1 MVKLN
6 TLLVFLFLS
15 ASVANGQSTLT
26 LDSCINQA
34 YRNFEFNKQVE
45 FTNQITEANI
55 AGIKKNYL
63 PTLDL
68 NAAVTYQNE
77 QITIPI
83 DVPIPGFEAPTAPLN
98 LNNALL
104 SLRQWIYAGG
114 MTKNHR
120 LIQEASGN
128 VSLQEINVQ
137 KLDVKNNVMQLYFS
151 VLLQEKQLEI
161 LMDKQTVLQERYTE
175 VQSAVQSNM
184 LLESDAQLLKAEILQ
199 LQQKITEIEFGR
211 KASVSGLSQLLGLEI
226 LEATEFQEPIVNITT
241 VSDFD
246 MRPDVQLMNS
256 QMDVLEAQKGLI
268 QSNYL
273 PKIGV
278 FADAGL
284 GLPGYDIF
292 KDELAPM
299 AKVGITMQWH
309 IFDWNKG
316 SLQKQNL
323 SLSQNLLRLQQDR
336 IKKQMGVKSKTE
348 QQQIQKA
355 KELMLK
361 DDELL
366 TLYSSIAS
374 AYASQLENGTIT
386 SADYVR
392 QLNKEQEAKTN
403 LELHKLQLTIA
414 ILNYNTLMQG
424 Q

>member
-6 TLLVFLFLS
+6 KILVLILLSTF
-15 ASVANGQSTLT
+15 VANGQSILS

-34 YRNFEFNKQVE
+34 YRNFEFNKQIE
-45 FTNQITEANI
+45 FTNQIIEANI

-68 NAAVTYQNE
+68 NAAATYQNE
-77 QITIPI
+77 QISIPVDI
-83 DVPIPGFEAPTAPLN
+83 PLPGFESPVAPLN
-98 LNNALL
+98 INNALL
-104 SLRQWIYAGG
+104 SLRQWVYDGS
-114 MTKNHR
+114 MTKNQR
-120 LIQEASGN
+120 LIQEVSGD
-128 VSLQEINVQ
+128 VALQDINVQ
-137 KLDVKNNVMQLYFS
+137 KLQVKNNVMQLYFS
-151 VLLQEKQLEI
+151 VLLQEKQIEI
-161 LMDKQTVLQERYTE
+161 LEEKLAVLEERYKE
-175 VQSAVQSNM
+175 VKSAVQSNV
-184 LLESDAQLLKAEILQ
+184 LLESDEKLLKAEILQ
-199 LQQKITEIEFGR
+199 LHQRITEVEFGR
-211 KASVSGLSQLLGLEI
+211 KASVSGLSQLLGIEI
-226 LEATEFQEPIVNITT
+226 LEASEFEEPNVEVTT
-241 VSDFD
+241 VSDFN

-256 QMDVLEAQKGLI
+256 QMDLLEAQKGLI

-278 FADAGL
+278 FADGGF

-292 KDELAPM
+292 NDEIAPM

-316 SLQKQNL
+316 SIQKQNL
-323 SLSQNLLRLQQDR
+323 SLSQNLLQLQQDR
-336 IKKQMGVKSKTE
+336 IKKRMGVKSETE
-348 QQQIQKA
+348 KQQIQKA
-355 KELMLK
+355 KEMMLK

-366 TLYSSIAS
+366 ELYTSVSR

-386 SADYVR
+386 SAEYVR